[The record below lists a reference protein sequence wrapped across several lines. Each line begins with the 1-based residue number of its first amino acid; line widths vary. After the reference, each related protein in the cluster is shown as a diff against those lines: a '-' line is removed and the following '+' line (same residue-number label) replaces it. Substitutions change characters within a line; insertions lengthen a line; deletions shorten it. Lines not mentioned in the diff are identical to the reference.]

1 MGLRIT
7 VIGLGYLG
15 VTHAVAMVEFGH
27 EVLGIEPDSIKLE
40 SLKQGKVP
48 FFEPGLQ
55 DALERA
61 LTTGRLHFS
70 PSHTD
75 FSKTADVH
83 FLCVGTP
90 QESNGFKANTDFVF
104 SAAKEVA
111 PVVSETAIVVG
122 KSTVPVGTAEKLQQL
137 LNDIAGFDVSLA
149 WNPEFLRE
157 GTALEDSRHPDR
169 IVVGSRNANTFTVLR
184 NVYQPAI
191 DAGSP
196 FIEMDIETSELV
208 KVAANSFL
216 ATKISF
222 INAMAE
228 IAEVTGADT
237 VKLAEAIGY
246 DERIGNKFLKTGIGF
261 GGGCLP
267 KDIRAFMARAEE
279 LGVQDA
285 VDFLRDIDA
294 INQRRRERVIEILEN
309 ELGDLKGRTIGIL
322 GAAFK
327 PESDDLRDSPALH
340 IALAVKDRGATVQIH
355 DPKAGMGVKKGYP
368 EFVVVENGIDVFQES
383 DAVILATEWAEY
395 TSIEPQKALK
405 MAKNPLIIDGRN
417 VLDVKRWLDAG
428 WNLYALGRSVQRKNH
443 E

>member
-27 EVLGIEPDSIKLE
+27 EVLGVEPDRDKLE
-40 SLKQGKVP
+40 SLKKGQVP

-55 DALERA
+55 DALDAA
-61 LTTGRLHFS
+61 LTTGRLHFAD
-70 PSHTD
+70 SHTD

-83 FLCVGTP
+83 FICVGTP
-90 QESNGFKANTDFVF
+90 QLSDSFAANTDYVV
-104 SAAKEVA
+104 AASKA
-111 PVVSETAIVVG
+111 LGHIVSKDALVVG
-122 KSTVPVGTAEKLQQL
+122 KSTVPVGTAATLQSL
-137 LNDIAGFDVSLA
+137 LNDTAGFDVTLA

-169 IVVGSRNANTFTVLR
+169 IVVGSSKQRAFTVLKE
-184 NVYQPAI
+184 VYKPAI
-191 DAGSP
+191 DSGSP
-196 FIEMDIETSELV
+196 FVEMDIETSELV

-294 INQRRRERVIEILEN
+294 INQRRRERVIEILTH
-309 ELGDLKGRTIGIL
+309 ELGDLAGKTIGIL
-322 GAAFK
+322 GATFK

-340 IALAVKDRGATVQIH
+340 IAQEIERRGATIQIH
-355 DPKAGMGVKKGYP
+355 DPKAGEGVKNGYP
-368 EFVVVENGIDVFQES
+368 TFAVKDEAIDVFHGS
-383 DAVILATEWAEY
+383 DAVILATEWNEY
-395 TSIEPQKALK
+395 KSIDPENSLK
-405 MAKNPLIIDGRN
+405 LAKNPLIIDGRN
-417 VLDVKRWLDAG
+417 VLDVERWLGAG
-428 WNLYALGRSVQRKNH
+428 WNLYALGRSVQRKH
-443 E
+443 S

>member
-27 EVLGIEPDSIKLE
+27 EVLGVEPDRDKLE
-40 SLKQGKVP
+40 RLKKGQVP

-55 DALERA
+55 DALDAA
-61 LTTGRLHFS
+61 LATGRLHFAD
-70 PSHTD
+70 SHTA

-83 FLCVGTP
+83 FICVGTP
-90 QESNGFKANTDFVF
+90 QLSDSFAANTDYVI
-104 SAAKEVA
+104 AASKA
-111 PVVSETAIVVG
+111 LGHVVSNNALVVG
-122 KSTVPVGTAEKLQQL
+122 KSTVPVGTAATLQSL
-137 LNDIAGFDVSLA
+137 LNDTAGFDVTLA

-169 IVVGSRNANTFTVLR
+169 IVVGSSAEPAFKVLKE
-184 NVYQPAI
+184 VYKPAI
-191 DAGSP
+191 DSGSP
-196 FIEMDIETSELV
+196 FVEMDIETSELV

-267 KDIRAFMARAEE
+267 KDIRAFMARAQE

-294 INQRRRERVIEILEN
+294 INKRRRERVIEILTH
-309 ELGDLKGRTIGIL
+309 ELGDLHGKTIGIL

-340 IALAVKDRGATVQIH
+340 IAEEIERRGAMIQIH
-355 DPKAGMGVKKGYP
+355 DPKAGDGVKNGYP
-368 EFVVVENGIDVFQES
+368 TFAVTDEAIEVFQGS
-383 DAVILATEWAEY
+383 DAVILATEWNEY
-395 TSIEPQKALK
+395 QSINPENCLK
-405 MAKNPLIIDGRN
+405 LAKNPLIIDGRN
-417 VLDVKRWLDAG
+417 VLDVERWLHAG
-428 WNLYALGRSVQRKNH
+428 WNLYALGRSVQRKH
-443 E
+443 S

>member
-27 EVLGIEPDSIKLE
+27 EVLGIEPDPDKLE
-40 SLKQGKVP
+40 SLKAGKVP

-55 DALERA
+55 SALEAA
-61 LTTGRLHFS
+61 LKTGRLHFNS
-70 PSHTD
+70 AHTD

-83 FLCVGTP
+83 FICVGTP
-90 QESNGFKANTDFVF
+90 QQKSSFAANIDYVV
-104 SAAKEVA
+104 AASREVGA
-111 PVVSETAIVVG
+111 VLSKNAIVVG
-122 KSTVPVGTAEKLQQL
+122 KSTVPVGTASTLQTL
-137 LNDIAGFDVSLA
+137 LTDTAGFDVTLA

-169 IVVGSRNANTFTVLR
+169 IVIGSSKQTAFKILR
-184 NVYQPAI
+184 DVYKPAI
-191 DAGSP
+191 DSGSP
-196 FIEMDIETSELV
+196 FVEMDIETSELV

-228 IAEVTGADT
+228 IAEITGADT

-294 INQRRRERVIEILEN
+294 INQRRRTRVIEILEH
-309 ELGDLKGRTIGIL
+309 ELGNIDGKTIGIL

-340 IALAVKDRGATVQIH
+340 VALQLQSRGATIQIH
-355 DPKAGMGVKKGYP
+355 DPKAGEGVKSAYP
-368 EFVVVENGIDVFQES
+368 NFSVKDKSLEVFH
-383 DAVILATEWAEY
+383 DADAIILATEWSEY
-395 TSIEPQKALK
+395 KAINPEIALQ
-405 MAKNPLIIDGRN
+405 MARNPLIIDGRN
-417 VLDVKRWLDAG
+417 ILDVELWLQAG
-428 WNLYALGRSVQRKNH
+428 WNLYALGRNVQRKQS
-443 E
+443 

>member
-15 VTHAVAMVEFGH
+15 VTHAVALVEFGH
-27 EVLGIEPDSIKLE
+27 QVLGIEPDQAKLE
-40 SLKQGKVP
+40 TLKAGSVP

-55 DALERA
+55 TALEEA
-61 LTTGRLHFS
+61 LKTGRLHFAGA
-70 PSHTD
+70 HTD

-83 FLCVGTP
+83 FICVGTP
-90 QESNGFKANTDFVF
+90 QSENSFAANTDYVF
-104 SAAKEVA
+104 AAAKDLGS
-111 PVVSETAIVVG
+111 VVSREAIVVG
-122 KSTVPVGTAEKLQQL
+122 KSTVPVGTASKLQTL
-137 LNDIAGFDVSLA
+137 LNDTAGFDVTLA

-169 IVVGSRNANTFTVLR
+169 IVVGSSKQQSFKVLKE
-184 NVYQPAI
+184 VYKPAI
-191 DAGSP
+191 DSGSP
-196 FIEMDIETSELV
+196 FVEMDIETSELV

-246 DERIGNKFLKTGIGF
+246 DKRIGNKFLKTGIGF

-294 INQRRRERVIEILEN
+294 INQRRRERVVDILKL
-309 ELGDLKGRTIGIL
+309 ELGDLNEKTIGIL

-340 IALAVKDRGATVQIH
+340 IALEVVGLGARVQIH
-355 DPKAGMGVKKGYP
+355 DPKAHTGVKSKYP
-368 EFVVVENGIDVFQES
+368 EFIVKDQAIDVFQGS
-383 DAVILATEWAEY
+383 DAVILATEWSEY
-395 TSIEPQKALK
+395 KSLDPEKALK
-405 MAKNPLIIDGRN
+405 IAKNPLIIDGRN
-417 VLDVKRWLDAG
+417 VLDVEGWLGAG
-428 WNLYALGRSVQRKNH
+428 WNLYALGRNVQRKH
-443 E
+443 S